1 MKAIWSLIAIV
12 VLGSTVAL
20 AQTTNQQ
27 NSSAPNGTTGS
38 YSGNT
43 PANTPDRD
51 GTTSNVP
58 NSSRTDRT
66 DTATSSPSTDTP
78 REGRNFGWI
87 GLLGL
92 AGLAGLR
99 GRSSHES
106 RESVSRRAV
115 A

>member
-1 MKAIWSLIAIV
+1 MKAIWSLVAIV
-12 VLGSTVAL
+12 VLGSTMAL

-27 NSSAPNGTTGS
+27 NSPAPNGTAGS

-43 PANTPDRD
+43 PANTLDRD
-51 GTTSNVP
+51 GTTSTAP
-58 NSSRTDRT
+58 NSPRT
-66 DTATSSPSTDTP
+66 DTGTSSPSTDTP
-78 REGRNFGWI
+78 REGHNFGWI

-99 GRSSHES
+99 PRSNES
-106 RESVSRRAV
+106 RESVSRGAV